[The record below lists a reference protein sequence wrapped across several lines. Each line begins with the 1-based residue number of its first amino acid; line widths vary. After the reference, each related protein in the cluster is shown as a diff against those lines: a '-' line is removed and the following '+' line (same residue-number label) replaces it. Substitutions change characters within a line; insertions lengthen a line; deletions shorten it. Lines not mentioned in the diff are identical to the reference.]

1 MSNIPV
7 AENRRTSYEH
17 FIADCPWCGGENIF
31 NRASDLHTFE
41 PIAGLDVSCERADCG
56 KSFRIIGDSVN
67 GPHEMLIF
75 DCYELLERK
84 HYMNGLLSLAQA
96 YEVFFGL
103 FFRVELLYKPFGADP
118 DRDVAE
124 LNKLSEALQEK
135 IKDHTFSRMR
145 SLFLQH
151 MTSRPELKN
160 LNEAAAVIAAIPDR
174 PGDPGDA
181 ALDGLGDAKLARL
194 LKALKATTIHT
205 LRNRVVHKQ
214 AYRPTRE
221 EVTAALKE
229 TRSVLLPLTNH
240 LDLHDEVNWYMRD
253 S

>member
-1 MSNIPV
+1 M
-7 AENRRTSYEH
+7 T
-17 FIADCPWCGGENIF
+17 G
-31 NRASDLHTFE
+31 
-41 PIAGLDVSCERADCG
+41 CG
-56 KSFRIIGDSVN
+56 KPFRIIGDSVN
-67 GPHEMLIF
+67 GAHEMLIF

-96 YEVFFGL
+96 YEVFFSL
-103 FFRVELLYKPFGADP
+103 FFRVELLYRPFCADP
-118 DRDVAE
+118 ESDVAE

-151 MTSRPELKN
+151 MVSRPEPKN
-160 LNEAAAVIAAIPDR
+160 LAEAAVVVAALPDR
-174 PGDPGDA
+174 PGDPSDA
-181 ALDGLGDAKLARL
+181 ALDGVGDPTLAPL

-221 EVTAALKE
+221 EVTVAQKE
-229 TRSVLLPLTNH
+229 ARSILLPLTNH

-253 S
+253 A